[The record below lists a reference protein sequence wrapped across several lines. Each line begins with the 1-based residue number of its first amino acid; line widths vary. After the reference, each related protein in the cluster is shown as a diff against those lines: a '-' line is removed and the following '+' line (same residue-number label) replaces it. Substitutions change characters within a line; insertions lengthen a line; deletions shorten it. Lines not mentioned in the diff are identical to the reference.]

1 MANVA
6 LENEVGVGMPVLTKK
21 FSTEPN
27 IVSGKVLR
35 NLFMQYLIGLG
46 GPPPPRGL
54 VLGPFHY
61 WRRRF
66 GISPATDG
74 FIEVQLTDSAT
85 VLSALSHGA
94 PLALWSR
101 LLSSFTG
108 APASFYP
115 RGSPRPPSANASAR
129 LPTFSVPLGSRIH
142 LTCKR
147 TDFLIFNGHSAH

>member
-85 VLSALSHGA
+85 VLSALYRGA
-94 PLALWSR
+94 RFFLPPGFSA
-101 LLSSFTG
+101 SSL
-108 APASFYP
+108 
-115 RGSPRPPSANASAR
+115 RQR
-129 LPTFSVPLGSRIH
+129 LGSASNFFSAPGQSNT
-142 LTCKR
+142 L
-147 TDFLIFNGHSAH
+147 DLQANGFFNF